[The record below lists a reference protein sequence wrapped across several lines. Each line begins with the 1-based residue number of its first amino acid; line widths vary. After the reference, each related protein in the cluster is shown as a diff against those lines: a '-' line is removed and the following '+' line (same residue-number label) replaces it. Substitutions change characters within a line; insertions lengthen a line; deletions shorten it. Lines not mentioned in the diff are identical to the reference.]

1 MRAMKITLAFMLIA
15 LSQLSW
21 AMPYRCVSNETVDG
35 VAIVNAKI
43 NSERLVDDFNMFLLG
58 VTPAQDYRFTTYGQ
72 GHVTETSIGLTF
84 VDDHFVVG
92 SLTAR
97 DEIEDGIL
105 EGMFTHRKLKRAPV
119 PVRCFDLSKHKI

>member
-1 MRAMKITLAFMLIA
+1 MKMI
-15 LSQLSW
+15 LSLLLVTMAQISW
-21 AMPYRCVSNETVDG
+21 AMPYRCVSNETSDG

-43 NSERLVDDFNMFLLG
+43 NSERLVGDFNMFLLG
-58 VTPAQDYRFTTYGQ
+58 VTPVRDFRFTTYGQ

-105 EGMFTHRKLKRAPV
+105 EGVFAHRKLKRAPL

>member
-1 MRAMKITLAFMLIA
+1 MKIALSFMLIA
-15 LSQLSW
+15 LSQLAW
-21 AMPYRCVSNETVDG
+21 AMPYRCVSNETIDG

-43 NSERLVDDFNMFLLG
+43 NSERLVDGFYQFLIG
-58 VTPAQDYRFTTYGQ
+58 MTPAKGLRFTTYGQ

-92 SLTAR
+92 SLSAR

-105 EGMFTHRKLKRAPV
+105 EGVLAHGKLKRRPV
-119 PVRCFDLSKHKI
+119 PVRCYDLSKHKI